1 MDFSDILTGIFFW
14 LIISIF
20 FLITFGSSSGKNDNK
35 FNPAKKTP
43 SNTVKENNLN
53 DLTNNDNR
61 EEIINL
67 QKQCQRLREE
77 LEAQSSLL
85 KSDFRSEVFEQLQ
98 TLLTNYPTAREMAK
112 VKPDLPAKNLISLF
126 TSLENLLENWGYET
140 IGKPWEEVNYN
151 PQIHQADS
159 DDIEVGESV
168 YIRFVGYRDGENILY
183 PAKVSLNLPSNLQN

>member
-1 MDFSDILTGIFFW
+1 MLTAIVFW

-20 FLITFGSSSGKNDNK
+20 FLTTFGSSSGKNQEQ
-35 FNPAKKTP
+35 FNPSKKAQ
-43 SNTVKENNLN
+43 SYILKENNFN
-53 DLTNNDNR
+53 DLDNNDNR

-77 LEAQSSLL
+77 LETQSKQL
-85 KSDFRSEVFEQLQ
+85 KEDFRSETFEQLQ
-98 TLLTNYPTAREMAK
+98 PLLTNYPTAREMAK

-126 TSLENLLENWGYET
+126 TSLENLLENWGYEI
-140 IGKPWEEVNYN
+140 IGKPWEKVSYN

-168 YIRFVGYRDGENILY
+168 YIRFVGYRDGDNILY
-183 PAKVSLNLPSNLQN
+183 PAKVSLNLPPNLQG

>member
-1 MDFSDILTGIFFW
+1 MDFSHTLTGIVFW

-20 FLITFGSSSGKNDNK
+20 FLTTFGASSGKNNNK
-35 FNPAKKTP
+35 FNPVKKSYTE
-43 SNTVKENNLN
+43 KDDNLK
-53 DLTNNDNR
+53 NNDNR
-61 EEIINL
+61 EEIISL

-140 IGKPWEEVNYN
+140 IGKPWEKVNYN

-168 YIRFVGYRDGENILY
+168 YIRFVGYRDGDNILY
-183 PAKVSLNLPSNLQN
+183 PAKVSLNLPPNLQS

>member
-1 MDFSDILTGIFFW
+1 MDFSHILTGIVFW

-20 FLITFGSSSGKNDNK
+20 FLITFGSSSGKNDHK
-35 FNPAKKTP
+35 FSLAKKSP
-43 SNTVKENNLN
+43 SNTTKENNLN
-53 DLTNNDNR
+53 DLNNNDNR

-85 KSDFRSEVFEQLQ
+85 KSDFRSETFEQLQ
-98 TLLTNYPTAREMAK
+98 PLLTNYPTARKMAK
-112 VKPDLPAKNLISLF
+112 TKPDLPAKNLISLF

-140 IGKPWEEVNYN
+140 IGKPWEKVNYN

-168 YIRFVGYRDGENILY
+168 YIRFVGYRDGDNILY
-183 PAKVSLNLPSNLQN
+183 PAKVSLNLPPNLQS

>member
-1 MDFSDILTGIFFW
+1 MLVSFVFWVIVSILLLT
-14 LIISIF
+14 
-20 FLITFGSSSGKNDNK
+20 TFGTLSSKDNKKLKNENDN
-35 FNPAKKTP
+35 NLD
-43 SNTVKENNLN
+43 NNS
-53 DLTNNDNR
+53 R

-77 LEAQSSLL
+77 LENQSLQL
-85 KSDFRSEVFEQLQ
+85 KNDFRSEVYEQLQ
-98 TLLTNYPTAREMAK
+98 SLLTNYPSALQMVK

-140 IGKPWEEVNYN
+140 IGKPWQKVTYN

-168 YIRFVGYRDGENILY
+168 YIRFVGYRDGDNILS
-183 PAKVSLNLPSNLQN
+183 PAKVSLNLPPNSQG